1 MELFLDRK
9 VMGNLQNMAEVDVSC
24 PGLQVECYSV
34 HTDSHG
40 LFFCFFSDP
49 IGCEG
54 VCLVLLLR
62 PDWTS
67 EAANT
72 GTSQRSRTSA
82 GVGVWGWVGVLYGC
96 MWVCQDVC

>member
-82 GVGVWGWVGVLYGC
+82 GVWVGWVGVGVCGC
-96 MWVCQDVC
+96 VKMCAD

>member
-9 VMGNLQNMAEVDVSC
+9 VLGNLQNMAEVDVSC
-24 PGLQVECYSV
+24 PGLLQYHSV
-34 HTDSHG
+34 THTDAHW
-40 LFFCFFSDP
+40 LLFCFFSDP
-49 IGCEG
+49 IGCER

-82 GVGVWGWVGVLYGC
+82 SVCVWVGVVCL
-96 MWVCQDVC
+96 WVDVKTCAV

>member
-40 LFFCFFSDP
+40 LFCFFSDP

-82 GVGVWGWVGVLYGC
+82 GVCVCGGGGC
-96 MWVCQDVC
+96 MGVCGCVKTCAD